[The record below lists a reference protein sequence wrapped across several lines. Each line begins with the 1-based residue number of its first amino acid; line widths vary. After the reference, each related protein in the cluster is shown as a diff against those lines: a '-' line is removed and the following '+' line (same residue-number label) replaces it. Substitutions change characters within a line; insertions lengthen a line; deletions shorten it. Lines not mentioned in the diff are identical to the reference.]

1 MDTENWNCLT
11 MTEPTEKDYRNYDG
25 MVATALETIWELSS
39 EDGVIRLYRFDRKN
53 KEHMCILRIALMAR
67 DLYQYP
73 VEVDASW
80 WEVLCLNHQLR
91 KNFDKVKRFRLKVG
105 ENDNKSVNV
114 PMMIDG
120 FRAIANE
127 HFGCVNFKEIYET
140 YYERKM

>member
-25 MVATALETIWELSS
+25 IVATALETIWELSS

-105 ENDNKSVNV
+105 ENDNKGVNV

-120 FRAIANE
+120 FRAIAKE
-127 HFGCVNFKEIYET
+127 HFDSVNFKEIYEA

>member
-1 MDTENWNCLT
+1 MNTENWNCLT

-127 HFGCVNFKEIYET
+127 HFGCVNFKEIYEA

>member
-91 KNFDKVKRFRLKVG
+91 KNFDKVKRYRLKVG

-127 HFGCVNFKEIYET
+127 HFGCVNFKEIYEA

>member
-91 KNFDKVKRFRLKVG
+91 KNFNKVKRFRLKVG

-127 HFGCVNFKEIYET
+127 HFGCVNFKEIYEA

>member
-105 ENDNKSVNV
+105 ENDNKGVNV

-120 FRAIANE
+120 FRAIAKE
-127 HFGCVNFKEIYET
+127 HFGCVNFKEIYEA

>member
-25 MVATALETIWELSS
+25 MVATTLETIWELSS

-127 HFGCVNFKEIYET
+127 HFGCVNFKEIYEA

>member
-25 MVATALETIWELSS
+25 MVAAALETIWELSS

-127 HFGCVNFKEIYET
+127 HFGCVNFKEIYEA

>member
-11 MTEPTEKDYRNYDG
+11 TDGSEEETYRHYDG
-25 MVATALETIWELSS
+25 MVATALEAIWELSS
-39 EDGVIRLYRFDRKN
+39 EDGIIRLYRFDRKN

-73 VEVDASW
+73 VEVDASRW
-80 WEVLCLNHQLR
+80 DVLCLNHQLR
-91 KNFDKVKRFRLKVG
+91 KHFDKVKRFKLKVG
-105 ENDNKSVNV
+105 KNDDKGVNV

-127 HFGCVNFKEIYET
+127 HFGCVNFKEIYEA

>member
-1 MDTENWNCLT
+1 MGTENWNCLT
-11 MTEPTEKDYRNYDG
+11 MTEPTEEEYRNYDG

-114 PMMIDG
+114 PMMIEG

-127 HFGCVNFKEIYET
+127 HFGCVNFKEIYEA

>member
-1 MDTENWNCLT
+1 MDTENWNCLI

-105 ENDNKSVNV
+105 ENDNKGVNV

>member
-39 EDGVIRLYRFDRKN
+39 EDEVIRLYRFDRKD

-127 HFGCVNFKEIYET
+127 HFGCVNFKEIYEA

>member
-73 VEVDASW
+73 VEVDGSW

-127 HFGCVNFKEIYET
+127 HFGCVNFKEIYEA

>member
-39 EDGVIRLYRFDRKN
+39 EDEVIRLYRFDRKN

-80 WEVLCLNHQLR
+80 WEVLRLNHQLR

-127 HFGCVNFKEIYET
+127 HFGCVNFKEIYEA